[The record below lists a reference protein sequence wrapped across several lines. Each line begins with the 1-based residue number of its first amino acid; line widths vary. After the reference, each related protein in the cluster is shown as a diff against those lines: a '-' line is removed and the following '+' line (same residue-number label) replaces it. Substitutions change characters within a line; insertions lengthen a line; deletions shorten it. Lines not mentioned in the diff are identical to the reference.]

1 MPGVDMS
8 SIKNPKAYEAL
19 KRRGMSKMKAAKIS
33 NSMMKKIYNVK
44 GNS

>member
-19 KRRGMSKMKAAKIS
+19 KKQGKSKMQAAKIS
-33 NSMMKKIYNVK
+33 NSMMKAIYNVK
-44 GNS
+44 KA

>member
-19 KRRGMSKMKAAKIS
+19 KRKGMSKMQAAKIS
-33 NSMMKKIYNVK
+33 NSLIKKIYNLK
-44 GNS
+44 N